1 MNIRKKL
8 TLALLLASS
17 LPLIIFTVINLS
29 FSQNTAIENAMADNF
44 RRAEIVQEKINS
56 LINSDL
62 YTLRIIARNPIIRS
76 YNATKSKTILIEALK
91 VYPTIAPIEVIDS
104 DGNQIVRS
112 DNLKLNNI
120 KDRNFFKLAAE
131 GQEEVVSEILASKDD
146 GHLVTVLATPV
157 RDSDGGNITGIL
169 QGSMD
174 LSLLNTFVKELSE
187 DNITVYILDRDGKL
201 LAHPTQILDKPE
213 DRIDLSNFDFVKKGL
228 AGNSGSEKVIKDGQ
242 NMLVSYFK
250 NEKTGWVICAEIPS
264 NIAIQKSVMTSI
276 NTALIGFTILLTTCG
291 IVFIL
296 GGYATKPIQSLLYA
310 ADRISKGD
318 LTINSI
324 NIKSKD
330 EIGNLGKAFES
341 MAINLQEV
349 IIKIKEHSLR
359 VSESSREMIDV
370 CEQQATV
377 ATNTAENIN
386 EIAEGTFQMSF
397 NIDKI
402 SSNMNI
408 LDQAMK
414 DIGSKFNTVSLA
426 INDASNYSGN
436 GSEAL
441 LKVNS
446 SMNNIQH
453 SVNNTS
459 KVINKLGE
467 HSKSIGEITEVI
479 KGISEQTNLLALN
492 AAIEAARAG
501 EQGKGFAVVADE
513 VRKLAE
519 QSGSAAEQVSTLI
532 NGIQKET
539 KSAIMVMNKGINEV
553 DDGSKVINEANRYFE
568 LIFKAIQEISINM
581 NDVSDSID
589 YMNKSGK
596 EVFINLNDM
605 VEFSEK
611 VDGEA
616 QGISVAI
623 EEHVASIEEMTASAQ
638 NFNEMTTNLEKLT
651 NQFKTN

>member
-8 TLALLLASS
+8 TLILLLASS
-17 LPLIIFTVINLS
+17 LPLIIFTVINFC
-29 FSQNTAIENAMADNF
+29 FSQNTATENAMADNF
-44 RRAEIVQEKINS
+44 RRVEIIQEKISS
-56 LINSDL
+56 LINSNL
-62 YTLRIIARNPIIRS
+62 YNLRIIARNPIIRS
-76 YNATKSKTILIEALK
+76 YDIIKSKPILIEALK
-91 VYPTIAPIEVIDS
+91 IYPNIAPIEVINS

-112 DNLKLNNI
+112 DNSKLNNI
-120 KDRNFFKLAAE
+120 KDRNFFKLAIE
-131 GQEEVVSEILASKDD
+131 GQEEVVSEVLASKDD

-157 RDSDGGNITGIL
+157 RDSDDGNITGIL

-187 DNITVYILDRDGKL
+187 DNITVYILDKDGKL
-201 LAHPTQILDKPE
+201 LAHPTQNLDKPE
-213 DRIDLSNFDFVKKGL
+213 DRTDLNNFDFVKNGL
-228 AGNSGSEKVIKDGQ
+228 EGNSGSEKVIKDGE
-242 NMLVSYFK
+242 NMLVSYIQ
-250 NEKTGWVICAEIPS
+250 NEKTGWVICAEVPRS
-264 NIAIQKSVMTSI
+264 IAVQKSVSTSI

-296 GGYATKPIQSLLYA
+296 AGYATKPIQSLLYA
-310 ADRISKGD
+310 ANRISKGD
-318 LTINSI
+318 LTISNI

-341 MAINLQEV
+341 MVINLQEV

-370 CEQQATV
+370 CEQQANV
-377 ATNTAENIN
+377 ATTTAENVN
-386 EIAEGTFQMSF
+386 EIAEGTFQMSS

-402 SSNMNI
+402 SSNMSI
-408 LDQAMK
+408 LDQAMT
-414 DIGSKFNTVSLA
+414 DISKKSNTVSLA
-426 INDASNYSGN
+426 IDDASNYSGN

-441 LKVNS
+441 LKVNL

-453 SVNNTS
+453 SVNDTS

-467 HSKSIGEITEVI
+467 HSKSIGEITNVI
-479 KGISEQTNLLALN
+479 KGISKQTNLLALN

-519 QSGSAAEQVSTLI
+519 QSGTAAEQVSTLI

-539 KSAIMVMNKGINEV
+539 ENAIMVMNKGINEV
-553 DDGSKVINEANRYFE
+553 DDGSKVIDEANRYFE
-568 LIFKAIQEISINM
+568 LIFKTIQEISINM
-581 NDVSDSID
+581 NDVNNSID
-589 YMNKSGK
+589 NMNKSGK

-611 VDGEA
+611 IAGET
-616 QGISVAI
+616 QGISAAI
-623 EEHVASIEEMTASAQ
+623 EEQVASIEEMTASAQ
-638 NFNEMTTNLEKLT
+638 SFNDIDRKSVV
-651 NQFKTN
+651 